1 MSGYPGKHQL
11 CALVLSVAGNYLL
24 SYSFTNR
31 IIMKKELIYRF
42 LLMSVFISFLSA
54 GVLQA
59 QNQVSLNLHN
69 ATPKELFNE
78 INRQAG
84 YNFIYSDNDIES
96 LARKNYQ
103 YSSASISQILNSC
116 FAGSKLTYSVD
127 KNLITIRQQQKQNQ
141 PKADRVV
148 KGVVL
153 DEKKQ
158 PLPYAN
164 VALKDYPIGGVCD
177 DKGEFTIRIP
187 SVLADSIKITLV
199 FSYVGYKTQEIPYS
213 NQEEVKVSLQSG
225 NEFSEVVVTG
235 IYQRKKESFTGA
247 SSTFTASDLKNVSN
261 QNVLQALKT
270 LDPAFNVM
278 ENNSFGSDPNHLP
291 DIEVRGKSSVVGLKE
306 QYGTD
311 PNQPLFILDGF
322 ETTLQTIMDLN
333 MNRIASVTI
342 LKDAASTA
350 VYGSKAANGV
360 VVIETKTPQQGALT
374 LSYKG
379 DLEVSFPDL
388 SSYNLM
394 DAREKIEFE
403 KLAGRYNAYDAA
415 LDLQLDSLYKARQ
428 AEAARG
434 VNSYWLS
441 DPLRTGISH
450 KHNLYVEGG
459 DEVLRFG
466 AGLSYNGVSGV
477 MKESSRD
484 VLNGSLDL
492 LYRKKTLRFSNK
504 LSIDYTKYNNP
515 VVSFKEFAQ
524 ANPYYRKEDG
534 DGNILQYLER
544 GMLGNLMPNIVQ
556 NPLWDNGLSNYD
568 EGRQFGIRNNFIA
581 EWRPVTPL
589 MFRARFGLTK
599 NVLKTET
606 FYDPKHSKFVDVEQ
620 LKRGEYNYSST
631 DFLKYEGD
639 ISATYGNIFR
649 EVHQVNAVAGWTL
662 NSDEQ
667 QATGFSAV
675 GFTNGTFNRPA
686 FSGGYPEGSK
696 PFSSEARNR
705 STSFFLNSGYAYD
718 NRYLLDV
725 NYRLDGSSVFG
736 ANKRFSNTWSVG
748 LAWNIHNE
756 HFFNNRPEW
765 LNLLKIRASIGN
777 PGNQNFS
784 AYLAYSTYQFNTQF
798 LNNFGN
804 GASLTDIGNPD
815 LKWQK
820 TLDKNIGADISLFG
834 NRLNLTLDYY
844 HKNTDP
850 LLVRINIPASSGVTE
865 VNTNIG
871 RQINKGFNG
880 TIKVSPVYRP
890 EERINWTISLNAR
903 HETGEF
909 QGIGNSLA
917 MLNQSNKSKRTYE
930 RYYDGG
936 SPTAIWAVRSAG
948 IDPAT
953 GRELFIKK
961 DGTTTFE
968 YSFND
973 EVVVGN
979 SLPDVEGIIGS
990 SFYYKGFSFS
1000 FYLRYRL
1007 GGQLF
1012 NESLYNKVENISL
1025 EGLKYNQ
1032 DKRALYDRWQKAGD
1046 NARFKSIENSED
1058 TPMSSRFVMNENTLS
1073 GESFQVGYEFT
1084 GNSIKRAGL
1093 SALGIQ
1099 AYATNIFRISSVK
1112 DERGIEYPFARS
1124 MSLSLSLTF

>member
-1 MSGYPGKHQL
+1 
-11 CALVLSVAGNYLL
+11 
-24 SYSFTNR
+24 
-31 IIMKKELIYRF
+31 MKKELIYRF
-42 LLMSVFISFLSA
+42 VFISVFISFLPGGS
-54 GVLQA
+54 LWA
-59 QNQVSLNLHN
+59 QKQVTLNLQN
-69 ATPKELFNE
+69 ALPKELFNE

-84 YNFIYSDNDIES
+84 YSFIYSDNDIEN
-96 LARKNYQ
+96 LGRKNYQ
-103 YSSASISQILNSC
+103 YNSASINRILNTC
-116 FAGSKLTYSVD
+116 LAGSKLTYSID
-127 KNLITIRQQQKQNQ
+127 KNLITIRQQKQ
-141 PKADRVV
+141 PGSLTEKIIR
-148 KGVVL
+148 GVVT
-153 DEKKQ
+153 DEDHQ
-158 PLPYAN
+158 PLPFAN
-164 VALKDYPIGGVCD
+164 VVLKNYPLGTVCD
-177 DKGEFTIRIP
+177 ENGEFILRIP
-187 SVLADSIKITLV
+187 SSLADSLQMTLI
-199 FSYVGYKTQEIPYS
+199 FSFVGYQSQEIPYR
-213 NQEEVKVSLQSG
+213 NQESVKVSLKSG

-247 SSTFTASDLKNVSN
+247 SSTFTSNDLKAVSN

-270 LDPAFNVM
+270 LDPAFNIM
-278 ENNSFGSDPNHLP
+278 ENNAFGSDPNHMP
-291 DIEVRGKSSVVGLKE
+291 DIEVRGKSSIVGLKE

-322 ETTLQTIMDLN
+322 ETTLETVMDLN

-350 VYGSKAANGV
+350 IYGSKAANGV
-360 VVIETKTPQQGALT
+360 IVIETKTPQQGALT

-379 DLEVSFPDL
+379 DLEISFPDL

-394 DAREKIEFE
+394 NAGEKVKFE
-403 KLAGRYNAYDAA
+403 KLAGRYDAYD
-415 LDLQLDSLYKARQ
+415 LVIDHNLDSLYHARQ
-428 AEAARG
+428 AEVARG

-450 KHNLYVEGG
+450 KHNIYAEGG

-466 AGLSYNGVSGV
+466 AGISYNGVSGV

-484 VLNGSLDL
+484 VFSGTLDL

-504 LSIDYTKYNNP
+504 LSVDYTKYTNP
-515 VVSFKEFAQ
+515 IVSFKEFAQ
-524 ANPYYRKEDG
+524 TNPYYRKYDENG
-534 DGNILQYLER
+534 EIAQYLER
-544 GMLGNLMPNIVQ
+544 SIMNNAIQNNVQ
-556 NPLWDNGLSNYD
+556 NPLWDNHLNNYD

-589 MFRARFGLTK
+589 MFRLRFGITK
-599 NVLKTET
+599 NILKTET
-606 FYDPKHSKFVDVEQ
+606 FYDPKHSRFEDIAQ
-620 LKRGEYNYSST
+620 LKRGEYKYSST
-631 DFLKYEGD
+631 DYLKYEGD
-639 ISATYGNIFR
+639 ISVTYGNIFR
-649 EVHQVNAVAGWTL
+649 EVHQINAVAGWTL

-667 QATGFSAV
+667 QAIGFSAV
-675 GFTNGTFNRPA
+675 GFTNGNFNRPA
-686 FSGGYPEGSK
+686 FSGGYPEDGK
-696 PFSSEARNR
+696 PFSTEAKSRA
-705 STSFFLNSGYAYD
+705 TSFFLNTGYAYD

-725 NYRLDGSSVFG
+725 NYRIDGSSVFG
-736 ANKRFSNTWSVG
+736 ANKRFSSTWSVG
-748 LAWNIHNE
+748 LAWNIHHE
-756 HFFNNRPEW
+756 HFLDNKPEW
-765 LNLLKIRASIGN
+765 INLLKIRASIGN

-804 GASLTDIGNPD
+804 GASLTNIGNPD

-820 TLDKNIGADISLFG
+820 TLDKNIGADISLLG

-871 RQINKGFNG
+871 RQINQGING
-880 TIKVSPVYRP
+880 TLKFSPVYRP
-890 EERINWTISLNAR
+890 QERINWTLSLNAR

-909 QGIGNSLA
+909 QGIGNSLDL
-917 MLNQSNKSKRTYE
+917 LNQNNKSKRTYE

-968 YSFND
+968 YSFSD

-979 SLPDVEGIIGS
+979 TLPDVEGIIGS
-990 SFYYKGFSFS
+990 SLYYKGFSFS

-1012 NESLYNKVENISL
+1012 NEALYTKVENISL

-1058 TPMSSRFVMNENTLS
+1058 TPMSSRFVMDDNTLS
-1073 GESFQVGYEFT
+1073 GESFQIGYEFT
-1084 GNSIKRAGL
+1084 GNGIKRAGL
-1093 SALGIQ
+1093 SALAIQ
-1099 AYATNIFRISSVK
+1099 AYAANVFRISSVK
-1112 DERGIEYPFARS
+1112 SERGIEYPFARS